1 VIEFENVSVSYAD
14 ESDGT
19 SGVPAISGADFVLE
33 EGELTLVVG
42 PTGSG
47 KSTLLRCINGLVPH
61 FSGGTLRGRV
71 VVDGRDTRTHRP
83 RDLADVVGFVLQ
95 DPVSSFVTDTVEEE
109 LAYGLEA
116 LGVDATAMRRRV
128 EETLDLLGLAD
139 VRSRPLR
146 SLSGGQQ
153 QRVAIGAVLASG
165 PRILVLDEP
174 TSALDPVA
182 AEDVLASLHRLVHD
196 LGLTVVVAEHRL
208 ERVIHHADRIL
219 LVQDGRV
226 SEPLDPAEAMVSSTI
241 YPPVIGL
248 GRHLGWTPLPLSVR
262 DARRRARELRETL
275 RDHVPTEGLPTAT
288 GERGTVCTVD
298 RLVVRRG
305 GQPVLRGID
314 LEVRGGEV
322 IALMG
327 RNGAG
332 KSTLLATLVGQL
344 VPVAG
349 RTRLGADAA
358 ALDPVRARPAEIVGR
373 AGMVP
378 QDPSTI
384 LYADSVADEC
394 TASDRDFGLPGG
406 TTRAVLDR
414 IAPGLDDDRHPRE
427 LSEGQRLS
435 LALALILA
443 SEPRL
448 VLLDEPTRGL
458 DYQAKRRLVDLLRE
472 LAEGGHGIVLAT
484 HDVELAAEVASR
496 VVVLA
501 EGEVVADGQAA
512 TVLAGSPAFAPQV
525 AKILH
530 PLHLLTVD
538 EVVACT
544 GAAS

>member
-1 VIEFENVSVSYAD
+1 MIEFQQVSVTYD
-14 ESDGT
+14 EGAS
-19 SGVPAISGADFVLE
+19 PALSGADFVLE

-95 DPVSSFVTDTVEEE
+95 DPASSFVTDTVEEE
-109 LAYGLEA
+109 LAYGMEA

-139 VRSRPLR
+139 VRSRSLR

-219 LVQDGRV
+219 LIQDGQV
-226 SEPLDPAEAMVSSTI
+226 SRPLDPAEAMVSSTI

-248 GRHLGWTPLPLSVR
+248 GRHLGWSPLPLSVR
-262 DARRRARELRETL
+262 DARRRAQDLRAAL
-275 RDHVPTEGLPTAT
+275 PDRAPTEAPGPE
-288 GERGTVCTVD
+288 GEVVCTIRD
-298 RLVVRRG
+298 LVVRRG
-305 GQPVLRGID
+305 GEPVLRGLD
-314 LEVRGGEV
+314 LQVRQGEV
-322 IALMG
+322 VALMG

-332 KSTLLATLVGQL
+332 KSTLLSTLVGQL
-344 VPVAG
+344 TPSSG
-349 RTRLGADAA
+349 STRLGD
-358 ALDPVRARPAEIVGR
+358 LDPAGARPARIVGR
-373 AGMVP
+373 AGLVP
-378 QDPSTI
+378 QDPATI

-394 TASDRDFGLPGG
+394 AAADGDFDLPAG
-406 TTRAVLDR
+406 TTSAVLDR
-414 IAPGLDDDRHPRE
+414 IAPGIDRDQHPRD

-435 LALALILA
+435 LALSLILA

-458 DYQAKRRLVDLLRE
+458 DYQAKHRLVVLLRE
-472 LAEGGHGIVLAT
+472 LAAQGHAIVLAT
-484 HDVELAAEVASR
+484 HDVELAAEVATR

-501 EGEVVADGQAA
+501 DGEVVADGSAPA
-512 TVLAGSPAFAPQV
+512 VLAGSPAFAPQI

>member
-1 VIEFENVSVSYAD
+1 MIEFQDVSVEYDA
-14 ESDGT
+14 GT
-19 SGVPAISGADFVLE
+19 GPVLTGADFELD

-61 FSGGTLRGRV
+61 FSGGTLHGRV
-71 VVDGRDTRTHRP
+71 VVAGRDTRTHRP

-109 LAYGLEA
+109 LAYGMEA
-116 LGVDATAMRRRV
+116 LGVAATAMRRRV
-128 EETLDLLGLAD
+128 EETLDLLGLAE
-139 VRSRPLR
+139 VRNRPLR
-146 SLSGGQQ
+146 TLSAGQQ

-182 AEDVLASLHRLVHD
+182 AEEVLASLHRLVHD
-196 LGLTVVVAEHRL
+196 LGMTVVVAEHRL

-219 LVQDGRV
+219 LIEDGAV
-226 SEPLDPAEAMVSSTI
+226 SPLLDPAEAMVSSTI

-248 GRHLGWTPLPLSVR
+248 GRHLGWSPLPLSVR
-262 DARRRARELRETL
+262 DARRRARGLRAALSEGAS
-275 RDHVPTEGLPTAT
+275 VPDGSVPRAEPASAP
-288 GERGTVCTVD
+288 VCTAD
-298 RLVVRRG
+298 RLVVERG
-305 GQPVLRGID
+305 GRPVLRGLD
-314 LEVRGGEV
+314 LTVREGDV
-322 IALMG
+322 VAVMG

-332 KSTLLATLVGQL
+332 KSTLLTTLVGQL
-344 VPVAG
+344 TVSSGSV
-349 RTRLGADAA
+349 RLGDAHGI
-358 ALDPVRARPAEIVGR
+358 DPSRSKPGDIVAR

-378 QDPSTI
+378 QDPTSI

-394 TASDRDFGLPGG
+394 AAADRDFGIRPGS
-406 TTRAVLDR
+406 TRDVLAR
-414 IAPGLDDDRHPRE
+414 IAPGIEDDRHPRE
-427 LSEGQRLS
+427 LSEGERLS

-458 DYQAKRRLVDLLRE
+458 DYQAKRRLVELLRS
-472 LAEGGHGIVLAT
+472 LAAAGHAIMLAT

-501 EGEVVADGQAA
+501 QGEVVADGPASSI
-512 TVLAGSPAFAPQV
+512 LAGSPAFAPQV

-530 PLHLLTVD
+530 PLRLLTVD
-538 EVVACT
+538 AVIAST

>member
-1 VIEFENVSVSYAD
+1 MIEFDEVSFSYD
-14 ESDGT
+14 ESSDDGQL
-19 SGVPAISGADFVLE
+19 VLSGADFVLD

-47 KSTLLRCINGLVPH
+47 KSTLLRCINGLAPH
-61 FSGGTLRGRV
+61 FSGGTLHGRV

-83 RDLADVVGFVLQ
+83 RDLADVVGMVLQ

-109 LAYGLEA
+109 LAYGMEA
-116 LGVDATAMRRRV
+116 LGVDAVAMRRRV

-219 LVQDGRV
+219 LIEDGHV
-226 SEPLDPAEAMVSSTI
+226 SPLLDPAEAMVTSPI
-241 YPPVIGL
+241 YPPVIAL
-248 GRHLGWTPLPLSVR
+248 GRHLGWSPLPLSVR
-262 DARRRARELRETL
+262 DARRRARDLRATL
-275 RDHVPTEGLPTAT
+275 PDRAPAPAGPPSGA
-288 GERGTVCTVD
+288 RVCAVD

-305 GQPVLRGID
+305 GEPALRGVD
-314 LEVRGGEV
+314 LDVHEGDVV
-322 IALMG
+322 AVMG

-332 KSTLLATLVGQL
+332 KSTLLASLVGQL
-344 VPVAG
+344 VPMSGSV
-349 RTRLGADAA
+349 RLGTDAEP
-358 ALDPVRARPAEIVGR
+358 LDPARARPADIVSR

-378 QDPSTI
+378 QDPATI

-394 TASDRDFGLPGG
+394 RAADRDFRLPAGSA
-406 TTRAVLDR
+406 RAVLDR
-414 IAPGLDDDRHPRE
+414 IAPGIGDDRHPRE

-435 LALALILA
+435 LALSLVLA

-458 DYQAKRRLVDLLRE
+458 DYQAKRRLVELLRE
-472 LAEGGHGIVLAT
+472 LAAGGHGIVLAT
-484 HDVELAAEVASR
+484 HDVELAAEVATR

-501 EGEVVADGQAA
+501 EGEVVADGPAA
-512 TVLAGSPAFAPQV
+512 GVLAGSPAFAPQV

-530 PLHLLTVD
+530 PLHLLTVE

>member
-1 VIEFENVSVSYAD
+1 MIEFDQVSVEYD
-14 ESDGT
+14 EAVGP
-19 SGVPAISGADFVLE
+19 VVSGANVVLE

-61 FSGGTLRGRV
+61 FSGGTLHGRV

-109 LAYGLEA
+109 LAYGMEA

-128 EETLDLLGLAD
+128 EDTLDLLGLAE

-208 ERVIHHADRIL
+208 ERVIHHADRVL
-219 LVQDGRV
+219 LIRDGQV
-226 SEPLDPAEAMVSSTI
+226 SSLLDPAEAMITSTI

-248 GRHLGWTPLPLSVR
+248 GRHLGWSPLPLSVR
-262 DARRRARELRETL
+262 DARRRAQDLRAS
-275 RDHVPTEGLPTAT
+275 LPDRAPQSPASAAT
-288 GERGTVCTVD
+288 TPVVAQVE

-314 LEVRGGEV
+314 LTARAGDVV
-322 IALMG
+322 AVMG

-344 VPVAG
+344 TPMSGRVRLSPV
-349 RTRLGADAA
+349 DAPDEGTI
-358 ALDPVRARPAEIVGR
+358 DPARAKAAEIVR
-373 AGMVP
+373 VAGMVP
-378 QDPSTI
+378 QDPTSI
-384 LYADSVADEC
+384 LYADSVAAEC
-394 TASDRDFGLPGG
+394 AAADRDFRLDPGS
-406 TTRAVLDR
+406 TRAVLER
-414 IAPGLDDDRHPRE
+414 VAPGIADDQHPRE
-427 LSEGQRLS
+427 LSEGQRLA

-443 SEPRL
+443 SQPRL

-458 DYQAKRRLVDLLRE
+458 DYQAKRRLVGILRE
-472 LAEGGHGIVLAT
+472 LAARGHAILLAT
-484 HDVELAAEVASR
+484 HDVELAAEVATR

-501 EGEVVADGQAA
+501 DGEAVADGPAA
-512 TVLAGSPAFAPQV
+512 TVLAASPAFAPQV